1 MRLQIAAIGGKPGAS
16 ETAMIADYL
25 KRANAIGRNIGFSG
39 PEITALEAPRSL
51 TGVKRQDREGAM
63 LLDTVPSS
71 ANVIVLDEK
80 GQNLNSQK
88 LAKLIARWRDDG
100 VGHTTFAIGGADGHA
115 QSVLDRA
122 TIKLSFGALTWPHML
137 VRVMLA
143 EQIYRVMTILS
154 GHPYHRS

>member
-16 ETAMIADYL
+16 ETSLIADYL
-25 KRANAIGRNIGFSG
+25 KRANAIGRNMGFSG
-39 PEITALEAPRSL
+39 PEISALEAPRTLSG
-51 TGVKRQDREGAM
+51 TKRQAREGS
-63 LLDTVPSS
+63 LLLEATPSA
-71 ANVIVLDEK
+71 ANLIALDEK
-80 GQNLNSQK
+80 GQNLSSEK
-88 LAKLIARWRDDG
+88 LATLIATWRDDG
-100 VGHTTFAIGGADGHA
+100 VGHTTFAIGGADGHD

>member
-1 MRLQIAAIGGKPGAS
+1 MRLHIAAIGGKPGAS
-16 ETAMIADYL
+16 ETTLISDYL
-25 KRANAIGRNIGFSG
+25 KRANAVGRNMGFSG
-39 PEITALEAPRSL
+39 PEMTALEAPRTL
-51 TGVKRQDREGAM
+51 TGVKRQAREGSL
-63 LLDTVPSS
+63 LLDATPNS
-71 ANVIVLDEK
+71 AKLIALDEK
-80 GQNLNSQK
+80 GQNFSSEK
-88 LAKLIARWRDDG
+88 LASQIATWRDDG
-100 VGHTTFAIGGADGHA
+100 VGQTTFAIGGADGHD